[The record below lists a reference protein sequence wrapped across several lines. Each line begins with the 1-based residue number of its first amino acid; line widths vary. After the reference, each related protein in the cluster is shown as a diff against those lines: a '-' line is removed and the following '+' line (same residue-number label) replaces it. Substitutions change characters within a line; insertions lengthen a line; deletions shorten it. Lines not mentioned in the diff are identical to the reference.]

1 MKYLDYDKL
10 AQFDGQKFKQAKPFP
25 WTNPQGLLT
34 EAGFEYLMAHLPD
47 ISLFRKSFG
56 VVRRHGQKGHDKYN
70 LTYTADLDVDPC
82 WHEFVA
88 ELEQQPYLD
97 FLRKLYGTR
106 NLKLDYSWYYT
117 KSGGEVSPH
126 VDASSKMGSHI
137 FYLNTEDD
145 WQAEW
150 GGQTLMLDDGG
161 KLGPKSAPA
170 FSDFPEPI
178 VGETLGNRSLLFRR
192 LRHSWHGVRAIDCP
206 EGHVRRVFI
215 VVIKGVRP
223 IKALKNFILRR

>member
-1 MKYLDYDKL
+1 
-10 AQFDGQKFKQAKPFP
+10 
-25 WTNPQGLLT
+25 
-34 EAGFEYLMAHLPD
+34 
-47 ISLFRKSFG
+47 
-56 VVRRHGQKGHDKYN
+56 
-70 LTYTADLDVDPC
+70 
-82 WHEFVA
+82 
-88 ELEQQPYLD
+88 
-97 FLRKLYGTR
+97 
-106 NLKLDYSWYYT
+106 
-117 KSGGEVSPH
+117 
-126 VDASSKMGSHI
+126 MGSHI

-161 KLGPKSAPA
+161 KLGPKSAPE

-192 LRHSWHGVRAIDCP
+192 LQHSWHGVRVIDCP

-223 IKALKNFILRR
+223 IKVLKNFILRR